1 MADKLP
7 DLRAARA
14 DFTAYIA
21 EKSRYISISEQQGP
35 LRPGESKLRAPRR
48 QYIKNTL
55 QWDEHKACWLN
66 RDRRSL
72 IKRDNIWTTIIGEMR
87 QLDTHGQRKVWGV
100 VQEKFDGIHEED
112 VRAACKAWSKHRL
125 YLLKPNEDSQW
136 DITPEAQANTIHPVD
151 PLSIHDPGLGDTGD
165 MRVEEHLSSSTEVV
179 THPPELL
186 SRSFKGQK
194 SVEGSNLE
202 QDSCQ
207 INSPPS
213 AISQAHYDLPDDNYD
228 DPKIFA
234 PEEETIN
241 TERAESK
248 NTPRA
253 PRSESQYLQSV
264 SVPLRDPVIEK
275 VSRKQV
281 RRANSTEK
289 LQEYTQNVM
298 EQYAKRS
305 IGQAKIGIEGLR
317 GAGTGIY
324 ASNLKSFAQETAE
337 RVSRARELAEFVD
350 NIQPKPSKRGQKTTS
365 RHTLRSP
372 SPVEDEDDSND
383 DEDDDDD
390 DEDNEDDKDDVD
402 DDEDD
407 VDDDGD
413 YRLEYM
419 LRREGEEMN
428 AKHLRLRT
436 YYGAVSAYQA
446 TYGPMPA

>member
-1 MADKLP
+1 MADKVP

-66 RDRRSL
+66 RDGRPL
-72 IKRDNIWTTIIGEMR
+72 IKRDDIWMAIIGEMR
-87 QLDTHGQRKVWGV
+87 QLDTYGQRKVWGV
-100 VQEKFDGIHEED
+100 VQGKFDGIYEDD

-125 YLLKPNEDSQW
+125 YLLNPNEDSQW
-136 DITPEAQANTIHPVD
+136 DITPEAQTNTIHPVD
-151 PLSIHDPGLGDTGD
+151 PLSIHDPGLGDTED
-165 MRVEEHLSSSTEVV
+165 MRVEEHLSSSTGVV
-179 THPPELL
+179 IHPLELQ

-207 INSPPS
+207 IDNPPS
-213 AISQAHYDLPDDNYD
+213 AVSQAHYDLPDNNHD
-228 DPKIFA
+228 DPKDLA
-234 PEEETIN
+234 LEEETIN
-241 TERAESK
+241 TERADSK
-248 NTPRA
+248 DTPRA
-253 PRSESQYLQSV
+253 SRSESQYLQSV
-264 SVPLRDPVIEK
+264 SIPLRDPVIEK

-298 EQYAKRS
+298 KQYAKRS
-305 IGQAKIGIEGLR
+305 IRQAKIDVEGLR

-324 ASNLKSFAQETAE
+324 ASNIKSFAQEAAE

-350 NIQPKPSKRGQKTTS
+350 NIQPKPSERGQKTRS
-365 RHTLRSP
+365 RLTLRSP
-372 SPVEDEDDSND
+372 SPAEDEDDGND
-383 DEDDDDD
+383 DGDDDDDD
-390 DEDNEDDKDDVD
+390 DEDDE

-413 YRLEYM
+413 YRLEDM

-428 AKHLRLRT
+428 AKNLRLRT
-436 YYGAVSAYQA
+436 YYGAVSAYQ
-446 TYGPMPA
+446 TTSGPILE